1 MKKYQRLKESVD
13 EKILLI
19 KLITNDGKI
28 VNKKGYAEEGIGI
41 FDNEGNEYIGGYT
54 SDGELYASN
63 VDEHDYVLN
72 FDGDKTKYKI

>member
-1 MKKYQRLKESVD
+1 MKRYKRKFEED
-13 EKILLI
+13 GKILLI

-72 FDGDKTKYKI
+72 FDGKKTKYKI